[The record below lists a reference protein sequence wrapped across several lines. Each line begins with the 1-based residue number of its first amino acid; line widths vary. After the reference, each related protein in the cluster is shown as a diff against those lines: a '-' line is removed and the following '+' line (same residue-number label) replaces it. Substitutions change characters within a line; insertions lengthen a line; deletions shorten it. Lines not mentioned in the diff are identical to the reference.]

1 MRGKSLRY
9 EINFMCYKHSIS
21 IGDLEALRDIK
32 SAFKLL
38 HIYQRS
44 FISNQKSHK
53 GA

>member
-1 MRGKSLRY
+1 MREKSLRY
-9 EINFMCYKHSIS
+9 ENNSMCHKYSIS
-21 IGDLEALRDIK
+21 IGNLEALRDIK